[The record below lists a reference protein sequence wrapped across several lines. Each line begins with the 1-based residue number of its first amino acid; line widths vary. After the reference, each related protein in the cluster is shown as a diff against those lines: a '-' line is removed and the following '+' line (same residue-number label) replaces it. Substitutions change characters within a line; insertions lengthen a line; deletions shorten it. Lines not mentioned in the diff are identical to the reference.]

1 MLEHNRAHNI
11 ELVPPER
18 RKHSLVL
25 KADFPALEE
34 RKKVAAMKW
43 MEAHAWQYQ
52 HTQNQVEK
60 KAEWEMQRQDA
71 NVAKES
77 AMYDRLKQLGV
88 GPVKPGKEATRIELL
103 TKCLIE
109 GLDYRTMMSNMTDLS
124 SKKVTPMKSS
134 HTAHSSPLPTAKK
147 AAL

>member
-1 MLEHNRAHNI
+1 M
-11 ELVPPER
+11 PPER

-34 RKKVAAMKW
+34 RKKLAAAKW

-52 HTQNQVEK
+52 HTQNMVEK

-71 NVAKES
+71 AIARENAIYK
-77 AMYDRLKQLGV
+77 KIG
-88 GPVKPGKEATRIELL
+88 GPTPIKPPTEATKIELL

-109 GLDYRTMMSNMTDLS
+109 GIDY
-124 SKKVTPMKSS
+124 
-134 HTAHSSPLPTAKK
+134 
-147 AAL
+147 